1 MTTTAA
7 ANTFEIDYIYIIDE
21 LSWAG
26 YCPADDLDYHAHAGT
41 HNTGPTVAYVAD
53 RGWDA
58 VRVLSDS
65 IQFARFDD
73 EGFALMTTTHSG
85 CISSEA
91 KFSTDRHGMRMFTVA
106 AELRP

>member
-1 MTTTAA
+1 MNSTAA
-7 ANTFEIDYIYIIDE
+7 ANTFEIDYTWIIDE
-21 LSWAG
+21 LAAAG
-26 YCPADDLDYHAHAGT
+26 YWPADDFDEDGHTYT
-41 HNTGPTVAYVAD
+41 TSPTVAYFAD
-53 RGWDA
+53 RGWSD

-91 KFSTDRHGMRMFTVA
+91 KFSADRHGMRMFTVA